1 MLLSLHCNWSQLFP
15 LIVTST
21 HDIVS
26 CLSTGQLSSGAAS
39 SSIEER
45 FQKDLFWLLA
55 CCGHSRSG
63 IGELFYLETD
73 QRLMGRTLS
82 AQVHQLYNF
91 IFVFSCIFLSGL

>member
-1 MLLSLHCNWSQLFP
+1 MLLSLHCNSQLFP
-15 LIVTST
+15 LIVTHT
-21 HDIVS
+21 LDIVS
-26 CLSTGQLSSGAAS
+26 YLSTGQLSSGPAS
-39 SSIEER
+39 SGIEE
-45 FQKDLFWLLA
+45 KDLFWLLA

-63 IGELFYLETD
+63 NGELFYLETD